1 MKDSF
6 ILYTKYAEQ
15 IALLSDTQAGV
26 LFRSLM
32 CYQTGKSLPKM
43 DDLTNIIFTVI
54 RQDIDAEN
62 AKYEGICEARKRA
75 GAKGG
80 RPSKSIE
87 NKGNK
92 PKKPN
97 GFYENQKNQMVFE
110 EEKLSLLENEEK
122 RTKKEDKVN
131 TLVKEE
137 LQERKK
143 EIYINNNL
151 TPSAVACENEVISH
165 EDILESWNVPDFQKH
180 VFREF
185 LRHCYING
193 HLVANSKLEDILLRL
208 FDKYGNDYKGM
219 NECIRKA
226 ISGGYFDVK
235 T

>member
-15 IALLSDTQAGV
+15 IALLTDTQAGV
-26 LFRSLM
+26 LLRALIA
-32 CYQTGKSLPKM
+32 YQSQKELPKM
-43 DDLTNIIFTVI
+43 DAMTNIVFTVI
-54 RQDIDAEN
+54 RQQLDFDNQKYKDICKAN
-62 AKYEGICEARKRA
+62 KANGQL
-75 GAKGG
+75 GG
-80 RPSKSIE
+80 RPSKSVRNQGE
-87 NKGNK
+87 K
-92 PKKPN
+92 PKKPS
-97 GFYENQKNQMVFE
+97 GFKENQTDNLETERFFE
-110 EEKLSLLENEEK
+110 KPKKPEYDNEYDYDTDNDIE
-122 RTKKEDKVN
+122 
-131 TLVKEE
+131 
-137 LQERKK
+137 ERKK

-151 TPSAVACENEVISH
+151 TTSACACENEVISH
-165 EDILESWNVPDFQKH
+165 EDILESWNVPDFQKN

>member
-15 IALLSDTQAGV
+15 IALLSDAQAGV

-32 CYQTGKSLPKM
+32 CYQTGRSLPKM

-62 AKYEGICEARKRA
+62 SKYEGICEARKRA

-143 EIYINNNL
+143 ETYINNNL
-151 TPSAVACENEVISH
+151 TPCACVCGDEVRMSH
-165 EDILESWNVPDFQKH
+165 EEVMKEYGISRGLTDVLK
-180 VFREF
+180 EF
-185 LRHCYING
+185 LRQCYING
-193 HLVANSKLEDILLRL
+193 HLVSNAKLEDIVFRL
-208 FDKYGNDYKGM
+208 VDDLDDDPSRIKCV
-219 NECIRKA
+219 ERA